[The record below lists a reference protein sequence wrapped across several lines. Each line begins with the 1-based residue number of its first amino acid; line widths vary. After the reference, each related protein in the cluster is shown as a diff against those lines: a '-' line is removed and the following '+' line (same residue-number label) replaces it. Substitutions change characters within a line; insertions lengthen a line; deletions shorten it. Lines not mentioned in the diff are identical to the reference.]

1 LRIGFANPSNSCV
14 FILPICYSEL
24 RWKKKKA
31 SLLGEAFPRHGD
43 AVRLQSW
50 LAFLL
55 VFRSCFARLLLVLQ
69 LVFAVRVSQLPA
81 PGSQLPEVFCNEMD
95 RKTYFE
101 FK

>member
-55 VFRSCFARLLLVLQ
+55 VFRSPFARSSARLRCSR
-69 LVFAVRVSQLPA
+69 FPA
-81 PGSQLPEVFCNEMD
+81 PSSQLPEVFCNEMD
-95 RKTYFE
+95 RQIVF
-101 FK
+101 

>member
-31 SLLGEAFPRHGD
+31 SLLGEAFL
-43 AVRLQSW
+43 RLGERRSPAI
-50 LAFLL
+50 LARLFAGISL
-55 VFRSCFARLLLVLQ
+55 VFRSPFARSSARLRCSR
-69 LVFAVRVSQLPA
+69 FPA
-81 PGSQLPEVFCNEMD
+81 PSSQLPEVFAMKWID
-95 RKTYFE
+95 KSYFE